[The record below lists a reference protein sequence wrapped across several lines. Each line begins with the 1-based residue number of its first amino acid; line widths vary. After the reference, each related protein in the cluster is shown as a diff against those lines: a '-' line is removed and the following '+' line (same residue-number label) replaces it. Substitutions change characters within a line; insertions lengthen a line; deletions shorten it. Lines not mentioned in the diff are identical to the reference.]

1 MRWAEALFPLGGGP
15 TYHRLPMVVLLLV
28 ALLVVAGCGG
38 ETARPAASVTPHDDV
53 PAPPDAGMPAG
64 HDNEPLRVRVPRSDS
79 SAPEAVLR
87 LADAQGVS
95 GGGAPEL
102 VRLATPVL
110 RPIAVGRD
118 KQGMGR
124 IRVSLHARIR
134 CGDEVSPLIRYF
146 PPPATE
152 RVRIAPGTVAR
163 TELTRRVRFALRC
176 PDGAPRSAEGT
187 LWADATSAWE
197 TEASSAPLRFSYT
210 G

>member
-1 MRWAEALFPLGGGP
+1 MVAL
-15 TYHRLPMVVLLLV
+15 VLV
-28 ALLVVAGCGG
+28 ALVLVAGCGG
-38 ETARPAASVTPHDDV
+38 ETPRADDDGAGRPAPETRRADGAARRV
-53 PAPPDAGMPAG
+53 APPDAGMPAG

-87 LADAQGVS
+87 LADAQAVS
-95 GGGAPEL
+95 GGGTPEP
-102 VRLATPVL
+102 VRLAAPVL
-110 RPIAVGRD
+110 RPVAVGRD

-134 CGDEVSPLIRYF
+134 CGDDVSPLIRYF

-176 PDGAPRSAEGT
+176 PDGPPASAEGT
-187 LWADATSAWE
+187 VWADATSAWE

>member
-1 MRWAEALFPLGGGP
+1 VL
-15 TYHRLPMVVLLLV
+15 VLLLI
-28 ALLVVAGCGG
+28 ALVLVAGCGG
-38 ETARPAASVTPHDDV
+38 ESRRPAESPDARI
-53 PAPPDAGMPAG
+53 APPDAGMPAG
-64 HDNEPLRVRVPRSDS
+64 HDNEPLRVRVPRSDP

-87 LADAQGVS
+87 LGAAEATS
-95 GGGAPEL
+95 GGGAPEP

-110 RPIAVGRD
+110 RPVAVGRD

-124 IRVSLHARIR
+124 IRVSLHARLR
-134 CGDEVSPLIRYF
+134 CGDEVAPLIRYF

-163 TELTRRVRFALRC
+163 TQLTRRVRFALRC
-176 PDGAPRSAEGT
+176 PDGAPASAEGT

>member
-1 MRWAEALFPLGGGP
+1 
-15 TYHRLPMVVLLLV
+15 MVVLLLV
-28 ALLVVAGCGG
+28 ALVLLASCGG
-38 ETARPAASVTPHDDV
+38 RTPQERSAPHADAAPDAV
-53 PAPPDAGMPAG
+53 APPDAGMPAG
-64 HDNEPLRVRVPRSDS
+64 HDNEPLRVRVPRSDP

-87 LADAQGVS
+87 LGAAEATS
-95 GGGAPEL
+95 GGATPTR
-102 VRLATPVL
+102 VRLATPTL
-110 RPIAVGRD
+110 RTVAVGRD

-134 CGDEVSPLIRYF
+134 CGDDVSPLIRYF

-176 PDGAPRSAEGT
+176 PDGAPAAAEGT

-197 TEASSAPLRFSYT
+197 TEASSAPLRFAYR